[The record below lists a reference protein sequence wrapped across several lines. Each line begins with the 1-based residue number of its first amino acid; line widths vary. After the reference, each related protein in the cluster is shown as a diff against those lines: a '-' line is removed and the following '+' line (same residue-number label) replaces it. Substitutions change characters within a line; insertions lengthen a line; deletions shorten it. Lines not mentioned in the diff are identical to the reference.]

1 MEEIFSPEILRR
13 SLHVRTEL
21 SYNVSMVEVRGSN
34 VGVASLRGVSC
45 MAGPGISRK
54 ERRCGRKISQL
65 RDGVVTSY
73 TYDAADRLTGQQLA
87 GAYGTYTMDSVGNIT
102 VKHEEGSSLMTMT
115 YDAASRL
122 TVVLQDSLRSTYTYD
137 SNGNNTAINAGGVR
151 TTLAYDYENRMRTY
165 IEGANRTTYVYWA
178 DGLRRQQIV
187 NGSAVTY
194 VWDGSDYLQARGVSE
209 VQTFETVNGQ
219 IVSSD
224 LGGVE
229 RLLVPDPLGSVVK
242 LLDASG
248 NELYDAAYWPYGSV
262 RSSLGVNDTP
272 WGYAGTWGYHVDGS
286 RRLYVRAR
294 VLDPV
299 TGRWYT
305 VDPLWPFEKGY
316 SYSDLFPVQL
326 TDPSGL
332 SVVIGLGLVA
342 GGYPKQHP
350 QWNPGFWNRPGVIDN
365 NNCYSYAC
373 DWPWGVPLPS
383 GKPQPGDKSGNL
395 YENFPQGKPSCKNIV
410 SNALRDG
417 LITPMPRTGCN
428 KGTHK
433 VCLYVTGEPPAGGNP
448 DYHWY
453 RQDGDGTWSDKPGNT
468 AIQRCYPGSNK
479 PVTNPDLDASQSG
492 YPNKCGCFCA
502 KGKR

>member
-1 MEEIFSPEILRR
+1 
-13 SLHVRTEL
+13 
-21 SYNVSMVEVRGSN
+21 MVEVRGSN

-102 VKHEEGSSLMTMT
+102 VKHEEGSSPMTMT

-122 TVVLQDSLRSTYTYD
+122 TTLLQGLVTSTYTYD

-262 RSSLGVNDTP
+262 RSSTGVNDTA
-272 WGYAGTWGYHVDGS
+272 WGYVGSYGYHVDGS

-305 VDPLWPFEKGY
+305 VDRLWPEELAYGY
-316 SYSDLFPVQL
+316 VDENPLHRF
-326 TDPSGL
+326 DPSGE
-332 SVVIGLGLVA
+332 SSCSNVRPSCRCN
-342 GGYPKQHP
+342 PKP
-350 QWNPGFWNRPGVIDN
+350 YGVN
-365 NNCYSYAC
+365 
-373 DWPWGVPLPS
+373 GVPSPCKSVPCYASACARYCAEKERIEKIIPALTGGDVWGIPFCIAVNRIYDTCLPS
-383 GKPQPGDKSGNL
+383 NPYYQD
-395 YENFPQGKPSCKNIV
+395 CH
-410 SNALRDG
+410 
-417 LITPMPRTGCN
+417 TT
-428 KGTHK
+428 
-433 VCLYVTGEPPAGGNP
+433 GGNGP
-448 DYHWY
+448 GGQIGGSGCCVEAQI
-453 RQDGDGTWSDKPGNT
+453 RLCCALGGRGTANEM
-468 AIQRCYPGSNK
+468 RRE
-479 PVTNPDLDASQSG
+479 LDFKKCKAQSV
-492 YPNKCGCFCA
+492 
-502 KGKR
+502 